1 MRYRVTIQREGAAFV
16 ARCEEKLGAEGRG
29 ASEAEA
35 LERLRAT
42 ILFDLELCP
51 CDVTTADGLVLEVV
65 PSRGSPRI
73 ES

>member
-1 MRYRVTIQREGAAFV
+1 MRCRVTVFEDGAAFV
-16 ARCEEKLGAEGRG
+16 ARCEQPIGCEARG

-35 LERLRAT
+35 LERLRAS

-65 PSRGSPRI
+65 ARR
-73 ES
+73 

>member
-1 MRYRVTIQREGAAFV
+1 MRCRVTIHREGATFV

-29 ASEAEA
+29 ASEPEA

-51 CDVTTADGLVLEVV
+51 CDVTTQDGLVLEVV
-65 PSRGSPRI
+65 ARR
-73 ES
+73 